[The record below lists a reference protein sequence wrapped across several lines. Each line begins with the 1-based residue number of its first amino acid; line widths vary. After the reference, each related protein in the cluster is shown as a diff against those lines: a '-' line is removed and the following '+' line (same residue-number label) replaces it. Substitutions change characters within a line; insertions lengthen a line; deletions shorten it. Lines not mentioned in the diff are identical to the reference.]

1 MSQTDVL
8 NLVLD
13 AVSDIVIDDLV
24 IESKRR
30 GSVEPRPLKVKRVA
44 TWG

>member
-13 AVSDIVIDDLV
+13 AVSDVVIDELV
-24 IESKRR
+24 IESRRR
-30 GSVEPRPLKVKRVA
+30 GVVEARPLKVKRIA